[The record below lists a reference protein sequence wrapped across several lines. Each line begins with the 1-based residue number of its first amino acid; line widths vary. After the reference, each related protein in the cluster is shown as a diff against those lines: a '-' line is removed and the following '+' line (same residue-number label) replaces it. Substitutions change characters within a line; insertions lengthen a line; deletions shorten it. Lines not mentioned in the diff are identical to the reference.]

1 MRVQITK
8 QYTNFLSQLATPQE
22 LARNLR
28 RADDFIRLGVVAGYE
43 TIRPIRET
51 KEITAERCGL
61 ILGTSFGPMETNFDV
76 LDQVVNDQPTSPI
89 LFSHSVFNSTAGYMA
104 TSLDIK
110 GCGLTVT
117 DFAFPFFRALEH
129 GYLTIVSGRLDCC
142 LVIQVETYST
152 LLQESKNRFSTE
164 SKNSE
169 WPAGVVCWLLENT
182 DTTQDNRY
190 SIKSL
195 SIESST
201 SMDCDYLPF
210 KEELTVNAHTAVT
223 SDPLGSSVLLT
234 AAMNEQPQRSSLQ
247 CNITAPYGAVN
258 IHLHT

>member
-89 LFSHSVFNSTAGYMA
+89 LFSHSVFNATAGYMA
-104 TSLDIK
+104 TTLDIK
-110 GCGLTVT
+110 GCSLTVT
-117 DFAFPFFRALEH
+117 DFAFPFFRALEQ

-164 SKNSE
+164 SKESK

-182 DTTQDNRY
+182 NTIEDNRY
-190 SIKSL
+190 AIESL
-195 SIESST
+195 SIESNSST
-201 SMDCDYLPF
+201 DRDYLPF
-210 KEELTVNAHTAVT
+210 KEENIINSHNTVTA
-223 SDPLGSSVLLT
+223 DPLGSSMLLT
-234 AAMNEQPQRSSLQ
+234 KAMNEQPQSSSLQ
-247 CNITAPYGAVN
+247 CNITAPCGVVN